1 MFPELEFPYC
11 EKYVLSTKS
20 AGPELKNVNQIEAKN
35 MTANIITVTKRYV
48 AITNSPCET
57 PYLEACT
64 SSYWLV
70 SSRLDEKNPMRDNII
85 RRTPKLRTT
94 MDRLLYW
101 NTDRF
106 VWDNV
111 FTESPI
117 FCLSL
122 QSIPA
127 SPTFIIPKIISTID
141 TRLKAIALYLNFSF
155 F

>member
-1 MFPELEFPYC
+1 
-11 EKYVLSTKS
+11 
-20 AGPELKNVNQIEAKN
+20 
-35 MTANIITVTKRYV
+35 
-48 AITNSPCET
+48 
-57 PYLEACT
+57 
-64 SSYWLV
+64 
-70 SSRLDEKNPMRDNII
+70 
-85 RRTPKLRTT
+85 
-94 MDRLLYW
+94 
-101 NTDRF
+101 
-106 VWDNV
+106 V